1 MQVLQNRPRIRKL
14 LNPLLKRGPIRFS
27 FQRRVLR
34 SFRIDWSQDDEVL
47 ELAEQ
52 IEAST
57 LLFLQTDLRPDLIL
71 DIGASCGI
79 STHIL
84 FAQAPTAKVI
94 AYEPRPQAFGRLQRR
109 MKKLLGSHEC
119 HQAAVGLHAETVEF
133 KDKGVGTSRANPND
147 KSFSARMVTLDEK
160 VIFNKDAKLVLK
172 IDIEGEEKNLL
183 PEIVS
188 QLPGRSV
195 ILLETHQPLDEV
207 KNYATSSLK
216 AGFNWNLLRYRE
228 MPEFGGPFADWI
240 LTGPSVC
247 FQP

>member
-34 SFRIDWSQDDEVL
+34 SFTIDWSQDDEVL

-52 IEAST
+52 IEVST

-79 STHIL
+79 STLIL
-84 FAQAPTAKVI
+84 LAQNPTAKMI
-94 AYEPRPQAFGRLQRR
+94 AYEPRPNAFVRLQRR
-109 MKKLLGSHEC
+109 IQKMPGPHEC
-119 HQAAVGLHAETVEF
+119 HQAAVGLHEEKVNL
-133 KDKGVGTSRANPND
+133 KDKGVGTSPANPD
-147 KSFSARMVTLDEK
+147 EESFSARMVTLDEK

-188 QLPGRSV
+188 QLSERSV
-195 ILLETHQPLDEV
+195 ILLETHQPLNEV

-216 AGFNWNLLRYRE
+216 AGFSWSLLRYRE

-240 LTGPSVC
+240 LIGPSVR
-247 FQP
+247 FEP